1 MNNKSNIKLT
11 QYSSGAGWACKI
23 PPKDL
28 TQVLSKLNF
37 VNNNSQSGFE
47 DFDDCGVYPINNKE
61 SIIQTVDFFT
71 PIVDDPY
78 IFGQIAAANS
88 LSDIFAMG
96 GKPLFA
102 LNIAAFPT
110 EDIPLEV
117 LSEILQGGQDKCNEA
132 QINILGGHSI
142 KDDIPKYGL
151 AVTGLIKNKNILRN
165 NTAKNNDLILL
176 TKPLGTGIIT
186 TAIKRELCDNSTL
199 KKVVNLMSTLNVDL
213 TKINNKINACTDV
226 TGYGLLGH
234 LNEMCKNN
242 LSANINFNDIP
253 FIDKTKD
260 LAKKNIIPGG
270 TKNNFNFYK
279 SYVKFDN
286 SLQEYQKL
294 MLADAQTS
302 GGLLLSVS
310 DKDVKEVLCFLNSV
324 NNYKTKII
332 GKFATKTDKNI
343 IINNE

>member
-1 MNNKSNIKLT
+1 M
-11 QYSSGAGWACKI
+11 
-23 PPKDL
+23 
-28 TQVLSKLNF
+28 SKLNF
-37 VNNNSQSGFE
+37 INNNSHSGFE
-47 DFDDCGVYPINNKE
+47 NFDDCGIYSINNEE

-117 LSEILQGGQDKCNEA
+117 FSEILQGGQDKCNEA
-132 QINILGGHSI
+132 KINILGGHSI
-142 KDDIPKYGL
+142 KDDVPKYGL

-165 NTAKNNDLILL
+165 NTAKTNDLIFL

-186 TAIKRELCDNSTL
+186 TAIKRKLCDDITL
-199 KKVVNLMSTLNVDL
+199 KNAINLMSTLNTDL
-213 TKINNKINACTDV
+213 TTINDKINACTDV

-242 LSANINFNDIP
+242 LTANINFNDIP

-279 SYVKFDN
+279 SYAKFHD

-302 GGLLLSVS
+302 GGLLLAVP
-310 DKDVKEVLCFLNSV
+310 DKNAKEVLCFLNSSG
-324 NNYKTKII
+324 NYKTKII
-332 GKFATKTDKNI
+332 GKFVTKTDKNI